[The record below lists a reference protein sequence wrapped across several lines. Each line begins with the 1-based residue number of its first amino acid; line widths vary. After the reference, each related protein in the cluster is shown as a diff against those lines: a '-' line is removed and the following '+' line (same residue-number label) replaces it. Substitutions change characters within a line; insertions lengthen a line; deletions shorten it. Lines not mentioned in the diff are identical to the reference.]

1 MSLKAFC
8 MSSSEMILCKQLPA
22 AKFKLLKTV
31 VWDRSPGS
39 NYESLKAS
47 TLVCFHL
54 VGAAS
59 FVSQ

>member
-8 MSSSEMILCKQLPA
+8 MSSSEMIVCKQLPA
-22 AKFKLLKTV
+22 AKFKSLKTV
-31 VWDRSPGS
+31 AWDRNPGS

-47 TLVCFHL
+47 ISVCFHR